1 MPRLFTGIEIP
12 AEQREEI
19 ARLKL
24 PLPGGS
30 RWTEPSDLHLTLR
43 FVGDI

>member
-19 ARLKL
+19 ARLRQ
-24 PLPGGS
+24 PLPGNRAGWS
-30 RWTEPSDLHLTLR
+30 PKTCT
-43 FVGDI
+43 